1 MIKVKGE
8 TSVNI
13 SEITPGTKLYDGQI
27 VISTLKFVGGGPMF
41 LLGSVQVSGN
51 HKVLYDMDWIRV
63 ENHPDAIPVDACE
76 FVYCLNTTANR
87 ILVGNYIFK
96 DYEETTTPSI
106 LREFFTRVQAAH
118 GSKDLTHDKI
128 KNPEKYTYTGVLPTT
143 NVKLESGEMTPAS
156 LIKIGD
162 RLALGG
168 VVKGVIR
175 HRICGQALHNM
186 RALAPGT
193 WVLDEEGGVVPAL
206 YIENYEKHDYV
217 QFITENCKYSLG
229 DMVILDDH
237 EVDDDEI
244 HTWRDLEVQKEMI

>member
-1 MIKVKGE
+1 
-8 TSVNI
+8 
-13 SEITPGTKLYDGQI
+13 
-27 VISTLKFVGGGPMF
+27 
-41 LLGSVQVSGN
+41 
-51 HKVLYDMDWIRV
+51 
-63 ENHPDAIPVDACE
+63 
-76 FVYCLNTTANR
+76 
-87 ILVGNYIFK
+87 
-96 DYEETTTPSI
+96 
-106 LREFFTRVQAAH
+106 
-118 GSKDLTHDKI
+118 
-128 KNPEKYTYTGVLPTT
+128 
-143 NVKLESGEMTPAS
+143 MTPAS

-168 VVKGVIR
+168 AVKGVIH

-193 WVLDEEGGVVPAL
+193 WVLDEEEGVVPAL

>member
-1 MIKVKGE
+1 M
-8 TSVNI
+8 
-13 SEITPGTKLYDGQI
+13 
-27 VISTLKFVGGGPMF
+27 
-41 LLGSVQVSGN
+41 
-51 HKVLYDMDWIRV
+51 
-63 ENHPDAIPVDACE
+63 
-76 FVYCLNTTANR
+76 
-87 ILVGNYIFK
+87 
-96 DYEETTTPSI
+96 
-106 LREFFTRVQAAH
+106 
-118 GSKDLTHDKI
+118 
-128 KNPEKYTYTGVLPTT
+128 
-143 NVKLESGEMTPAS
+143 ESGDMVPSAT
-156 LIKIGD
+156 IQIGD

-175 HRICGQALHNM
+175 HRICGQAIHNT

-193 WVLDEEGGVVPAL
+193 WVLDEEDGIIPAL